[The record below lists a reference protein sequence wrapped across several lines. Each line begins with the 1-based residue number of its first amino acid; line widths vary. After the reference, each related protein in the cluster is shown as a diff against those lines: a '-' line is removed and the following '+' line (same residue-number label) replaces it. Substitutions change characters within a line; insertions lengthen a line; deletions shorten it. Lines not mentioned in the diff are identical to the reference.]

1 MKNQYNLR
9 HLTEG
14 AVLGA
19 VWIVFLLISIFT
31 PLFFIGLL
39 LLPVPFTILAYR
51 NGHKVALLTAVT
63 ASILSILFNLFIIG
77 FSLII
82 YSIIVGII
90 TGYCLHRQKPAA
102 VTFSL
107 TAVAILGSNLL
118 SILFLWVLTDYNLI
132 TDLTKT
138 IEESFVASEAILGS
152 MGMSATTNSTAIE
165 AVIEMIRMLLP
176 SILIGLSVAAA
187 YIYYQIIVYTMR
199 RLNQPVAKLPTLGE
213 IQLPKKILMYFI
225 IATAGMILFTVTNSI
240 DSFMYI
246 LLLNIVQVLSL
257 AFAVQGIGLVWYK
270 MNNKRWSKVIRI
282 PILIVLLH
290 PILLQI
296 MTWVGMFDLFFNWRK
311 LPN

>member
-90 TGYCLHRQKPAA
+90 TGYCLHRKKPAA

-118 SILFLWVLTDYNLI
+118 SILFLWVLTDYNLT